1 MNSQEAPYIGSGSP
15 EDRRI
20 TKSDVID
27 NAVSRGVARYIA
39 TREEKV
45 PHFVNRHYSLRGAL
59 QIHAHA
65 FGWDLVRVPVNIIWS
80 LVNLVLALIGLVA
93 KIVRLKRI
101 SQYIKKIPPSI
112 ETDMDRQIKWL
123 VITELLEL
131 PYADGPRKSDQ
142 DALMDEIMKDPDLR
156 DLIDEQLQSVKGA
169 QDKPEFWQNLERKLA
184 EYGATRTGAADLAS
198 NVMVLFCSKLA
209 LGQTAYGT
217 LSAGSAVSVSLA
229 QSIAVSNFWLGS
241 AAGSYYYAVIPVAV
255 SLRFLIAITAAIAIV
270 LAFVSTF
277 IGIITDPI
285 QAKLGIHQKRLCKLI
300 KAIQRDLV
308 EEGKGDFQ
316 LREKYVGRV
325 FDIVDYLAVLGR
337 SV

>member
-1 MNSQEAPYIGSGSP
+1 MNSQEAPGVENSLP
-15 EDRRI
+15 VDRRG
-20 TKSDVID
+20 TKKDVIE
-27 NAVSRGVARYIA
+27 NAVSRGVTRYIS
-39 TREEKV
+39 TRENKV
-45 PHFVNRHYSLRGAL
+45 PHFVKCHYSFRGAL
-59 QIHAHA
+59 KIHAHA

-80 LVNLVLALIGLVA
+80 LVNLVLALIGLIA

-101 SQYIKKIPPSI
+101 SQYIKKIPPGI
-112 ETDMDRQIKWL
+112 ETDMDKQIKWL

-131 PYADGPRKSDQ
+131 PYTDGSKKSDQ

-156 DLIDEQLQSVKGA
+156 GLIDEQLQSVKGA

-198 NVMVLFCSKLA
+198 NIMVIFCSKLV

-241 AAGSYYYAVIPVAV
+241 AAGSYYYAFVPVVV
-255 SLRFLIAITAAIAIV
+255 SLRFLIAITAVIAIV

-285 QAKLGIHQKRLCKLI
+285 QAKLGIHQKRLCKFI
-300 KAIQRDLV
+300 KAMQRDLE
-308 EEGKGDFQ
+308 EEGEGEFQ

-325 FDIVDYLAVLGR
+325 FDIVDFLAVLGR
-337 SV
+337 TI